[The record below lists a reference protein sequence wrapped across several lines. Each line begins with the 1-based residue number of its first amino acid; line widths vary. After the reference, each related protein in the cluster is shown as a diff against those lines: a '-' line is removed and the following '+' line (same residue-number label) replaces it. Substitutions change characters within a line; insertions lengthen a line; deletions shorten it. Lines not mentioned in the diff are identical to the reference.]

1 MSAVNSSKDKLP
13 DTLVQLIGYFI
24 KRLFDLISEVAG
36 DTKKAIHASLM
47 LAAVSFPIGA
57 VFFYFHLD
65 PKRWRW
71 VLISSGGTIV
81 VATAIRIGKGTA
93 RSIKTRRARKKSQ
106 SFTAGTPP
114 GSEASS

>member
-1 MSAVNSSKDKLP
+1 MSAVDSSKDKLP

-24 KRLFDLISEVAG
+24 KRLFDLIADVAG
-36 DTKKAIHASLM
+36 DTKRSIHASLM

-71 VLISSGGTIV
+71 VLISSGGTIA
-81 VATAIRIGKGTA
+81 VATAIRIGKRTA
-93 RSIKTRRARKKSQ
+93 RSIKRRRARKKPQ
-106 SFTAGTPP
+106 SLPAGPPP
-114 GSEASS
+114 GSETAS